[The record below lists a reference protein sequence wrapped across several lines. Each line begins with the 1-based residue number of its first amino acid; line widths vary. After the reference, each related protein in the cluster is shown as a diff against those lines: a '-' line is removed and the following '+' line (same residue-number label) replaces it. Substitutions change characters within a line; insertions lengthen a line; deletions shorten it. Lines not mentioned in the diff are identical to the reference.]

1 MQLNGLIQTLP
12 KELKLL
18 IGVFIIVLSIGF
30 YTGLL
35 FVSDTSSVN
44 PNGIEEQY
52 LGNENDEDAL
62 IMKFKKSETEM
73 LSLVHSHIL
82 SMSIIFFLVG
92 LLLSITKLNKKFK
105 LLLMIEPFVSVILT
119 FGGLYLLW
127 SGLLWMKYIVIF
139 SGTLMT
145 LSFTLS
151 IIIILSQLFKKKTIH
166 WFIKCCSDIVQS

>member
-1 MQLNGLIQTLP
+1 MQLNGLIQTFP

-35 FVSDTSSVN
+35 FVGETSSAE

-52 LGNENDEDAL
+52 LGNETDEDAM

-105 LLLMIEPFVSVILT
+105 LFLMIEPFLSVILT
-119 FGGLYLLW
+119 FGGLFLLW
-127 SGLLWMKYIVIF
+127 KGLLWMKYIVVF

-151 IIIILSQLFKKKTIH
+151 IIIILSQLFKK
-166 WFIKCCSDIVQS
+166 